1 MIMNRRYLDR
11 DDLFQIYM
19 MLMVACKAF
28 GINQGDKIYFTAF
41 SIAMLFWGGSVFI
54 HKWEKRIF
62 LLFMI
67 LLSITTVSYLF
78 GKNVTPVIF
87 FMTIMGS
94 INVDKKRVLNIL
106 CKEWILLFCIN
117 ITLSFAGI
125 KSMQMAYQ
133 YTETGMDGVAY
144 GLGYGQKNQLAMAC
158 AIVICAFIYLKYDTM
173 RLYELAAVDAI
184 IAVILGYAK
193 SSTGY
198 IILLFVNFMV
208 FLFKARFMSRFVKKM
223 VLYMTPV
230 VALFSILMS
239 ALYPYS
245 DLMKELDR
253 LLTTR
258 VRLGYYALR
267 KVPFSLFGTFV
278 DKITLDNLYIAI
290 YVRSGF
296 IVYAAIVIVFWSTM
310 KYLYSMNMKKEMIV
324 WGGVILIGFCEGGVM
339 NPYINIFA
347 LLIGCALETKFS
359 KAKYKSKTMR
369 NTNINFLHNKR
380 VEQFIEIERERLDDG
395 KK

>member
-1 MIMNRRYLDR
+1 MIRKRRYLDR
-11 DDLFQIYM
+11 DCLFQIYM
-19 MLMVACKAF
+19 MIMVACKAF

-41 SIAMLFWGGSVFI
+41 SIAMLFWVGSVFV

-62 LLFMI
+62 FLFMI

-87 FMTIMGS
+87 FITIMGS
-94 INVDKKRVLNIL
+94 INVDKKRILSIL

-133 YTETGMDGVAY
+133 YTETGIDGVAY
-144 GLGYGQKNQLAMAC
+144 GLGYGQKNQLAIAC
-158 AIVICAFIYLKYDTM
+158 AIVICAFVYLKYDTM
-173 RLYELAAVDAI
+173 RLYEFAAVDAI

-208 FLFKARFMSRFVKKM
+208 FLFKARFMSRFVKKT
-223 VLYMTPV
+223 VLHMTPI

-267 KVPFSLFGTFV
+267 QVPFSLFGTFV
-278 DKITLDNLYIAI
+278 DKIALDNLYIATYI
-290 YVRSGF
+290 RSGF
-296 IVYAAIVIVFWSTM
+296 IVYAALVIVFWSTM

-324 WGGVILIGFCEGGVM
+324 WGSMILVGFCEGGVM
-339 NPYINIFA
+339 NPYINIFS
-347 LLIGCALETKFS
+347 LLIGCALETKYGIES
-359 KAKYKSKTMR
+359 SNY
-369 NTNINFLHNKR
+369 NTEN
-380 VEQFIEIERERLDDG
+380 EQQISYSSSDCIRG
-395 KK
+395 I